1 MHPHDGDTGD
11 GMIKDALEDIYYKG
25 IELLV
30 FPIDFVLMLP
40 MNLEERKFIKK
51 VDKFLYNLR
60 ELGYD
65 VTEINASK
73 FQKRYW
79 SDNEPLEVINRHFS
93 DKPLLSITLNGSSNL
108 TFDFVYNDIHKH
120 SYIENELKF
129 MNFIDALI
137 MDLGDNRQQ
146 KDRELAQDLEYACQN

>member
-1 MHPHDGDTGD
+1 
-11 GMIKDALEDIYYKG
+11 
-25 IELLV
+25 
-30 FPIDFVLMLP
+30 
-40 MNLEERKFIKK
+40 
-51 VDKFLYNLR
+51 
-60 ELGYD
+60 
-65 VTEINASK
+65 ASK

-79 SDNEPLEVINRHFS
+79 SDNEPLEVRNRHFS